1 MSLRALPYIPCATA
15 RRVAIMSA
23 SGKAR
28 VRASTRDVTAH
39 ALRIWTDSNLP
50 NDGHDSNLNMEHDL
64 DNDSPFLMNAMDD
77 DDHDPRAALDDD
89 ADTASA
95 RSISLSSPSH
105 SRRPSAFDANPY
117 GGLEHDTVST
127 RDDGASIPDTHTS
140 SVTSPEP
147 STYGADTKDT
157 LEPSDSAATVTYP
170 PPPLQAA
177 SSRESVQSFATSGSS
192 RSRKTRPE
200 SMLPG
205 AHDGPI
211 VLGIALVD
219 FNHLVCTD
227 IILVEYN

>member
-1 MSLRALPYIPCATA
+1 M
-15 RRVAIMSA
+15 
-23 SGKAR
+23 
-28 VRASTRDVTAH
+28 D
-39 ALRIWTDSNLP
+39 
-50 NDGHDSNLNMEHDL
+50 HDEVE
-64 DNDSPFLMNAMDD
+64 NDSPFLMNAMED

-105 SRRPSAFDANPY
+105 SRKPSAFDFDHADPY
-117 GGLEHDTVST
+117 GGLDHHTDTNTIST
-127 RDDGASIPDTHTS
+127 NDNDDGASFAGARTS

-147 STYGADTKDT
+147 STYGADPKLDV

-170 PPPLQAA
+170 PPPIQSA

-219 FNHLVCTD
+219 FNHLVRGVFT
-227 IILVEYN
+227 LGAG